1 MNKDTEKNLKEV
13 FQEIRTCFGEALGE
27 MVKRQQERARKLELM
42 KRMLGCQHVQKSG
55 MAHFDD
61 GDKFLF
67 TPDFPVKGSILPF
80 RGTGVG
86 QLLPDGTFDFVRK
99 PRQRAQSK
107 LIRKLAHGRVSE
119 TKDGAVQLTLKI
131 GLEEGA
137 NIPITLLKEAMEGER
152 AVVEYLSKV
161 KR

>member
-1 MNKDTEKNLKEV
+1 MENFKNYKTVLNGV
-13 FQEIRTCFGEALGE
+13 VTCLGAMAKASIE
-27 MVKRQQERARKLELM
+27 YQKKQDAKRELM
-42 KRMLGCQHVQKSG
+42 HKLLGFQHIQKNG
-55 MAHFDD
+55 MAFYDD

-67 TPDFPVKGSILPF
+67 VPDHPAGGSISPF
-80 RGTGVG
+80 RSQGMG
-86 QLLPDGTFDFVRK
+86 QLLPDGSFDFVRK

-137 NIPITLLKEAMEGER
+137 NIPVILLTEALEGEK

-161 KR
+161 KKDF

>member
-1 MNKDTEKNLKEV
+1 MENFKNYKMHKLLG
-13 FQEIRTCFGEALGE
+13 FQHI
-27 MVKRQQERARKLELM
+27 
-42 KRMLGCQHVQKSG
+42 QKSG
-55 MAHFDD
+55 MAFYDD

-67 TPDFPVKGSILPF
+67 TPDHPAGGSIMPF
-80 RGTGVG
+80 RSQGVA
-86 QLLPDGTFDFVRK
+86 QLLPDGTFDFVRM

-137 NIPITLLKEAMEGER
+137 DIPVILLTEALEGEK